1 MYFSSFSFSFPFFV
15 RAGHSQ
21 IQRIRLHAAGGGG
34 GGGGG
39 AALDLHKR
47 CHSKQMADSIFF

>member
-15 RAGHSQ
+15 RAGHLQ

-34 GGGGG
+34 GGGSFRSTQTMPFKTDG
-39 AALDLHKR
+39 
-47 CHSKQMADSIFF
+47 

>member
-15 RAGHSQ
+15 RAGHLQ

-34 GGGGG
+34 GGGGSFRSTQTMPFKTDG
-39 AALDLHKR
+39 
-47 CHSKQMADSIFF
+47 

>member
-15 RAGHSQ
+15 RAGHLQ

-34 GGGGG
+34 GGGGQ
-39 AALDLHKR
+39 L
-47 CHSKQMADSIFF
+47 

>member
-15 RAGHSQ
+15 RAGHLQ

-39 AALDLHKR
+39 QL
-47 CHSKQMADSIFF
+47 

>member
-15 RAGHSQ
+15 RAGHLQ
-21 IQRIRLHAAGGGG
+21 IQRIRLHAAGG